1 MAGADTRPPCR
12 FYQVGQ
18 CRAGSICKFAHVK
31 DSTNKLKIAA
41 PCKFFFNQ
49 GYCAHGDRCAFSHVK
64 KAEPPR
70 TAAQVPARRA
80 PPPAAAAG
88 RAAQPTIQEK
98 LQRVRAK
105 LELDD
110 ALPMVKAIEKANA
123 AAG

>member
-49 GYCAHGDRCAFSHVK
+49 GYCA
-64 KAEPPR
+64 
-70 TAAQVPARRA
+70 RR
-80 PPPAAAAG
+80 
-88 RAAQPTIQEK
+88 RLHRWRIQ
-98 LQRVRAK
+98 
-105 LELDD
+105 
-110 ALPMVKAIEKANA
+110 
-123 AAG
+123 